1 MTDKNKYII
10 KNFPSSRQ
18 ATIDVGYNCMGPC
31 QAFPRWQ
38 AYYRKRKGLPMKPDA
53 LKWPGLRNSLPGS
66 GNLPGQGFRLLPLIT
81 SRCINL
87 RGLEQ
92 PEIILAAIHDAVD
105 VHRVFLDLMI
115 GCSKNLPS
123 RIFTYYP
130 A

>member
-1 MTDKNKYII
+1 ME
-10 KNFPSSRQ
+10 
-18 ATIDVGYNCMGPC
+18 
-31 QAFPRWQ
+31 
-38 AYYRKRKGLPMKPDA
+38 PDA
-53 LKWPGLRNSLPGS
+53 LNWPGLRNSLPGS

-92 PEIILAAIHDAVD
+92 PEIILAAIYDAVD

-115 GCSKNLPS
+115 GCSKSLPS

-130 A
+130 V